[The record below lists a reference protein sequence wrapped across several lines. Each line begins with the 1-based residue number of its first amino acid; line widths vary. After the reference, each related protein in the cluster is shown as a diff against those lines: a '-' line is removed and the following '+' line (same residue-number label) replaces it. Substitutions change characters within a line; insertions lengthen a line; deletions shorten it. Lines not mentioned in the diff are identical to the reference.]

1 MAPTL
6 LTTTAY
12 FPPLRWFLEA
22 GECWHWEAH
31 ENYQKGGLRNRCDLI
46 TANKKLR
53 LSVPLSAGKH
63 QRTPIREVRISY
75 RNDWWRAHEQTIR
88 SAYGKAPFYEFYA
101 EEVFAVARRRPPTLW
116 ELNWSLTTTL
126 LELLQLPTELSL
138 TSEYVGRARSQ
149 VRGVEDELGELL
161 PYPQVFTDRH
171 GFVDDLSI
179 LDGLFCLGPE
189 LVTRQYNFRR
199 TGPKMDRD
207 GLSGT

>member
-1 MAPTL
+1 MAPPL

-22 GECWHWEAH
+22 GESWTWEAH

-53 LSVPLSAGKH
+53 LSVPLAAGKH
-63 QRTPIREVRISY
+63 QRTPICEVQISY

-101 EEVFAVARRRPPTLW
+101 EEIFEVARRRPATLW
-116 ELNWSLTTTL
+116 ELNWSLTTTI
-126 LELLQLPTELSL
+126 LELLQLPIELSA
-138 TSEYVGRARSQ
+138 TTDFDGGARTQ
-149 VRGVEDELGELL
+149 VRGGGDEREGV

-179 LDGLFCLGPE
+179 LDGLFCLGPAIAMRAANA
-189 LVTRQYNFRR
+189 L
-199 TGPKMDRD
+199 RD
-207 GLSGT
+207 